1 MRPAELTGLPLFRE
15 PEQQPYRGLPPYQK
29 GSDTSREAARSV
41 ARGTP
46 TKRAE
51 VYGYILARG
60 KAGAT
65 DAEIEGG
72 PMLRQTVCARRNEL
86 VKLGMIRDSER
97 RRNSPQ
103 TGRRCAVW
111 GRGERPMTAAQWIAL
126 TVVVL
131 CLALLAGL
139 AWAEGSEADEE
150 SETREAQ

>member
-15 PEQQPYRGLPPYQK
+15 EESHSGGLPPYQK
-29 GSDTSREAARSV
+29 GSDTSRDAASSV
-41 ARGTP
+41 AESAP

-72 PMLRQTVCARRNEL
+72 LSMLRQSVCARRNEL
-86 VKLGMIRDSER
+86 AKLGMIRDSGR
-97 RRNSPQ
+97 RRTSLH

-111 GRGERPMTAAQWIAL
+111 VVRTGR
-126 TVVVL
+126 
-131 CLALLAGL
+131 
-139 AWAEGSEADEE
+139 
-150 SETREAQ
+150 

>member
-1 MRPAELTGLPLFRE
+1 MSEESSTETRLAELTGLPLFGD
-15 PEQQPYRGLPPYQK
+15 EQQSYRGLPPYQK

-41 ARGTP
+41 ARGAP

-72 PMLRQTVCARRNEL
+72 LSMLRQSVCGRRNEL
-86 VKLGMIRDSER
+86 VTLGMIRDSGQR
-97 RRNSPQ
+97 RTSPH

-111 GRGERPMTAAQWIAL
+111 
-126 TVVVL
+126 VVRT
-131 CLALLAGL
+131 G
-139 AWAEGSEADEE
+139 
-150 SETREAQ
+150 Q